1 LYKASSLGD
10 IDRLNDDDIGV
21 VCLLLVIGDEND
33 EGFDVGGNGAAVD
46 EAEFGRDNDED
57 ELIWASVLVVTIGV
71 SITTDND
78 DDDDD
83 TGVSITA
90 IDDDD
95 AIDVSTIIDDE
106 TIGVSTIGLVSVKG
120 VTIFPLSPIKS
131 TIRLAEE
138 LTSSLDHK
146 GYHKASPK
154 RNASHPSTESLVC
167 VV

>member
-1 LYKASSLGD
+1 MTTT
-10 IDRLNDDDIGV
+10 DDDIGV
-21 VCLLLVIGDEND
+21 VCLLLIGDENG

-46 EAEFGRDNDED
+46 EAEFGRDSDED

-71 SITTDND
+71 SIDD

-83 TGVSITA
+83 TTGVSTTTA
-90 IDDDD
+90 TDDDD
-95 AIDVSTIIDDE
+95 ASDVSTTTDDDD